1 MSGPMD
7 AFAAGQL
14 TRSLDAVH
22 SVSYFAPAAAAK
34 FETLGMPGRMA
45 YFAARSAPMGAVGAK
60 VVTATFFNFSPE
72 LISSAIPAAWKLAAP
87 DTVNRTRYEVVEEAL
102 PKLFGQELIR
112 SPELA
117 RAATLLRRAADAIPS
132 AEGRP
137 LYAGHAEL
145 DWPEEPYGQLWHAIT
160 LLREYRGDGHIAVLV
175 SHGLTGLESLITHI
189 ATGIGFDPEFGR
201 WLRGW
206 TREQWDA
213 GVDGL
218 RERGLLDADGALT
231 QSGADLRTVIED
243 RTDDL
248 AHAPWRALSEDEAA
262 ELTRTA
268 ATLRAAVQ
276 SAKVFPA
283 GAFGPRH
290 GQHR

>member
-1 MSGPMD
+1 MD

-22 SVSYFAPAAAAK
+22 SVSYFAPAAAEK
-34 FETLGMPGRMA
+34 FGALGMPGRMG
-45 YFAARSAPMGAVGAK
+45 YFAARSAPMGAVGAN
-60 VVTATFFNFSPE
+60 VVTATFFNFSPD
-72 LISSAIPAAWKLAAP
+72 LISSCIPAAWQLAAP
-87 DTVNRTRYEVVEEAL
+87 ETVNRARYEVVDEAL
-102 PKLFGQELIR
+102 PQLLGAELAH
-112 SPELA
+112 SAEVA
-117 RAATLLRRAADAIPS
+117 RAAALLRRVAEAIPS
-132 AEGRP
+132 ADGRP

-145 DWPEEPYGQLWHAIT
+145 DWPAEPYGQLWHAIT

-175 SHGLTGLESLITHI
+175 GEGLTGLESLITHI

-213 GVDGL
+213 AVDGL
-218 RERGLLDADGALT
+218 RERGLLDADSVLT
-231 QSGADLRTVIED
+231 QSGVDLRTVIED

-248 AHAPWRALSEDEAA
+248 AYAPWRTLSEDEAG
-262 ELTRTA
+262 ELVRTA

-276 SAKVFPA
+276 AAKVFPE

>member
-1 MSGPMD
+1 MD

-14 TRSLDAVH
+14 TRSLDALH
-22 SVSYFAPAAAAK
+22 SASYFVPAAAEK
-34 FETLGMPGRMA
+34 FGALGMQGRMG

-60 VVTATFFNFSPE
+60 VVTATFFNFSPD
-72 LISSAIPAAWKLAAP
+72 LISASIPAAWKLAGP
-87 DTVNRTRYEVVEEAL
+87 DTVNRVRYEVVEEAL
-102 PKLFGQELIR
+102 PKLLGEELTR
-112 SPELA
+112 SAPLA
-117 RAATLLRRAADAIPS
+117 RAAVLLRRVADAIPS
-132 AEGRP
+132 ADGRP

-145 DWPEEPYGQLWHAIT
+145 DWPDEAYGQVWHAIT

-175 SHGLTGLESLITHI
+175 AQDLSGLESLITHI

-218 RERGLLDADGALT
+218 RERGLLDADGGLT
-231 QSGADLRTVIED
+231 QAGVDLRTVIED
-243 RTDDL
+243 RTDEL
-248 AHAPWRALSEDEAA
+248 AYAPWRTLSEDEVG

-268 ATLRAAVQ
+268 TILRAAVQ
-276 SAKVFPA
+276 SAKVFPE